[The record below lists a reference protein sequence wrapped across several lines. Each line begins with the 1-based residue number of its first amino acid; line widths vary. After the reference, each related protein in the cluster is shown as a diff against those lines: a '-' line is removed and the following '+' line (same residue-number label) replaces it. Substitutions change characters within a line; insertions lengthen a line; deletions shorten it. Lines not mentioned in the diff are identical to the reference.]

1 MRQKAF
7 LKVHP
12 TQLWKQLEAARS
24 SSSHNVTCWTGT
36 LYFCCH
42 CGCWFDR
49 QSFVSISFFCWCV
62 IKIYPTK
69 TTRNDTWKGNP
80 PNLFIR
86 LPTSGW
92 GSSGIIFHG
101 PIKGEVEWRAL
112 VVVDAIGVVKPWQKA
127 VAVAATQRDSES
139 LMMSQFLIVLCE
151 GLVHAKERERDWL
164 CEERR
169 HSMTILA
176 RTIELFRA
184 YRELH
189 EGSGLIL
196 IELQTKQK

>member
-1 MRQKAF
+1 M
-7 LKVHP
+7 
-12 TQLWKQLEAARS
+12 
-24 SSSHNVTCWTGT
+24 
-36 LYFCCH
+36 
-42 CGCWFDR
+42 
-49 QSFVSISFFCWCV
+49 

-80 PNLFIR
+80 PILFIR

-139 LMMSQFLIVLCE
+139 LMVSEFLIVLCE
-151 GLVHAKERERDWL
+151 GLVHAERERD
-164 CEERR
+164 
-169 HSMTILA
+169 
-176 RTIELFRA
+176 
-184 YRELH
+184 
-189 EGSGLIL
+189 
-196 IELQTKQK
+196 